1 MVNCWQRSSSL
12 LGWGRNPP
20 RGTINQSQKAA
31 GVLTPAVL
39 GCWALPRHCPGI
51 RLRQWLPYACFTGHN
66 KCSSLGW
73 AGRFG
78 CFWPRLF
85 PQSGWLSTV
94 PKSHSPAWIT
104 QVLLQGLWIFIR
116 KKKSVLGLVFS
127 GILCPHPISRSREMW
142 DGCNCHADHE
152 EDRPTGSAP
161 CQLYT
166 APLHFLSLQI
176 PCLHACH
183 LRQQVGTSANVSVS
197 KHRSGWNVI
206 VQSLW
211 LASLF
216 FSACS

>member
-1 MVNCWQRSSSL
+1 MLLTGVSWQIWVFLATAFPTVWLIIHSTEIPQPSL
-12 LGWGRNPP
+12 NHPSTSP
-20 RGTINQSQKAA
+20 RPLDFYQE
-31 GVLTPAVL
+31 
-39 GCWALPRHCPGI
+39 
-51 RLRQWLPYACFTGHN
+51 
-66 KCSSLGW
+66 
-73 AGRFG
+73 
-78 CFWPRLF
+78 
-85 PQSGWLSTV
+85 
-94 PKSHSPAWIT
+94 
-104 QVLLQGLWIFIR
+104 
-116 KKKSVLGLVFS
+116 KKSALGLVFS
-127 GILCPHPISRSREMW
+127 VILCPISRSREMW
-142 DGCNCHADHE
+142 DGCNCHAGHE

-216 FSACS
+216 FGACS